1 MPDEPIQLLL
11 IAVIAFAGA
20 LTQSAIGFGFAIV
33 FTPLATLLVGARSAV
48 ATSIVLGTV
57 LAGVLTVESRP
68 RGTFAAVAPIAV
80 LGTAFTPLGIW
91 VLAHASEATVRL
103 LVALAVLGGAV
114 VTLRSAPR
122 DVARA
127 GSLPA
132 ASLVGALSGVLRGS
146 TSMSGP
152 PVVLYL
158 HWLGGGAD
166 LIRGRLFGYFA
177 LLAISAIPLAW
188 LGGVLGAR
196 EGWQS
201 LASTPLVLGGV
212 VAGRLLRP
220 RLSERAFRAGTL
232 ALLVCTSGVAIA
244 QVLVGGP

>member
-1 MPDEPIQLLL
+1 MPGEPLELIL

-33 FTPLATLLVGARSAV
+33 FAPLATLLIGARSAV

-57 LAGVLTVESRP
+57 LAGVLTAESRP
-68 RGTFAAVAPIAV
+68 RGTVAAVAPIAV

-91 VLAHASEATVRL
+91 VLAHAPEATVRL
-103 LVALAVLGGAV
+103 LVAFAVLGGAM
-114 VTLRSAPR
+114 VTLRSRPR
-122 DVARA
+122 DIARP
-127 GSLPA
+127 GSLTA
-132 ASLVGALSGVLRGS
+132 AGVVGAISGVLRGS

-158 HWLGGGAD
+158 HWLGGGPD
-166 LIRGRLFGYFA
+166 VIRLRLFGYFA

-196 EGWQS
+196 EGWQAV
-201 LASTPLVLGGV
+201 ASTPPVLAGV
-212 VAGRLLRP
+212 VAGRLVRP
-220 RLSERAFRAGTL
+220 RLSERAFRGSTL
-232 ALLVCTSGVAIA
+232 ALLVCTSAVAIG
-244 QVLVGGP
+244 QVVVARP